1 MPPQPS
7 IHVLL
12 FICSGLGEHN
22 DAELQQALALSL
34 LECQPGQQHAE
45 QQGAVPPPAGRQ
57 QEQEQQLEQGPQV
70 MLVRARSPHSS
81 AAAEVYLP
89 ADVEAAAQL
98 PGCCSGDSCAAGGG
112 LGEQWFMG
120 LGRPTGD
127 RRSSGGAGGGGM
139 GSGGKSAAQRE
150 ADELAKAIEASKREY
165 EQQQQQQQQQQLARQ
180 QAQQEQAA
188 LCSSPPAGC
197 GLAALGS
204 AAAAEA
210 AAVEDADLQRALEL
224 SRLEAGLHAGV
235 FPVLAS
241 SAAAAGSP
249 AGAGSGQP
257 LASGEQD
264 AFDLVLQDS
273 PCAAAAPGP
282 EQAAAEQGTAHG
294 AAGSGSLAAA
304 WNAGSSPEAAAA
316 PAAAPTYVHAE
327 IVEDDAPLAG
337 STAGTAGSEEGGT
350 QPGSPG
356 VAGSADADAAAAAA
370 ATDPADAAV
379 AAAAAKQVQYRL
391 HASVAHQGPAA
402 SCGHFTADV
411 CDPATRVWHR
421 LDDSV
426 ASRISATE
434 ARSAARQRECY
445 LLFYVAG

>member
-1 MPPQPS
+1 MPPHPS
-7 IHVLL
+7 VHVLL
-12 FICSGLGEHN
+12 FIRSALGEHD

-57 QEQEQQLEQGPQV
+57 QQQQHLEQGPQV

-81 AAAEVYLP
+81 AEVYLP
-89 ADVEAAAQL
+89 AADVEAAAQSA
-98 PGCCSGDSCAAGGG
+98 GCRPGDSCAVGDR
-112 LGEQWFMG
+112 LVEQWFMG

-165 EQQQQQQQQQQLARQ
+165 EQQQQQQQQQLAHQ
-180 QAQQEQAA
+180 QAQQEQAV
-188 LCSSPPAGC
+188 LCSSPPAG
-197 GLAALGS
+197 GGPAALGS
-204 AAAAEA
+204 AAAA
-210 AAVEDADLQRALEL
+210 AAVAAEDADLQRALEL
-224 SRLEAGLHAGV
+224 SRLEAGLAAGV

-241 SAAAAGSP
+241 SPAAAGSP
-249 AGAGSGQP
+249 VGAGGGGPQ
-257 LASGEQD
+257 AGGEQD
-264 AFDLVLQDS
+264 VFDLILQDS
-273 PCAAAAPGP
+273 PCAAAVPGP
-282 EQAAAEQGTAHG
+282 EQAAAEQRTAHG
-294 AAGSGSLAAA
+294 AAGSGSPAAA
-304 WNAGSSPEAAAA
+304 GDAGSSPAAAA
-316 PAAAPTYVHAE
+316 AAAAAPTYVHAE

-337 STAGTAGSEEGGT
+337 STAGTAGSEGTGT
-350 QPGSPG
+350 QPGCSG
-356 VAGSADADAAAAAA
+356 WAGNADADAAAA
-370 ATDPADAAV
+370 TMPADAAE
-379 AAAAAKQVQYRL
+379 AAAAAKQVQYQL
-391 HASVAHQGPAA
+391 HASVAHQGAAA

-426 ASRISATE
+426 ASLISAAE